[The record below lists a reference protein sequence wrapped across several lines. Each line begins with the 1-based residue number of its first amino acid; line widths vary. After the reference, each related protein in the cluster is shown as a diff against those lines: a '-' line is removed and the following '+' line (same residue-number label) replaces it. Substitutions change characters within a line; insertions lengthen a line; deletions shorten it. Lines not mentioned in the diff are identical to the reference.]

1 MGKMLLLSFENS
13 EDDVISEILSIL
25 ENKQMKICENRNIKK
40 CLEFQGLTIN
50 AERRL
55 AVKGNKEIEFTFT
68 EFEILLLLAQNAGMV
83 FSKEKIYNIV
93 WKEPYFGD
101 YNIVMSHI
109 RNLREKIEDNP
120 SKPIYIQTVWGVV
133 YRFNNLRGSPISLN
147 SHSRRTFL
155 THTGALV
162 TLPDKKSSKAPTPIN
177 NFTPF
182 NKE

>member
-25 ENKQMKICENRNIKK
+25 ENKQMKICENKNIKK

-93 WKEPYFGD
+93 
-101 YNIVMSHI
+101 MSHI
-109 RNLREKIEDNP
+109 SNLREKIEDNP
-120 SKPIYIQTVWGVV
+120 SKPIYIQNVWGVG
-133 YRFNNLRGSPISLN
+133 YRFNKNL
-147 SHSRRTFL
+147 
-155 THTGALV
+155 
-162 TLPDKKSSKAPTPIN
+162 SSGL
-177 NFTPF
+177 
-182 NKE
+182 

>member
-1 MGKMLLLSFENS
+1 M
-13 EDDVISEILSIL
+13 
-25 ENKQMKICENRNIKK
+25 KK

-50 AERRL
+50 AEKRL

-109 RNLREKIEDNP
+109 RNLRGKIEDNP
-120 SKPIYIQTVWGVV
+120 SKPIYIQTVWGVG
-133 YRFNNLRGSPISLN
+133 YRFNKNL
-147 SHSRRTFL
+147 
-155 THTGALV
+155 
-162 TLPDKKSSKAPTPIN
+162 SSGL
-177 NFTPF
+177 
-182 NKE
+182 